1 MPNSCSQGIET
12 AVITAAIKTAVE
24 FITLKLMFIELIQVE
39 VICFIEMELQVDH
52 IQLMSV
58 L

>member
-1 MPNSCSQGIET
+1 MPNSYIQGIET
-12 AVITAAIKTAVE
+12 AVITAITTTVE

-39 VICFIEMELQVDH
+39 VICFVEMELQVDH

>member
-12 AVITAAIKTAVE
+12 AVITAITTTVE

-39 VICFIEMELQVDH
+39 VICFVEMELQVDH